1 MELLWSLLLWH
12 ALAKLHTH
20 TETTVTM
27 LEYVTTDLCNRI
39 RAFERK
45 CRRIDTRELPG
56 EAAARGR
63 RKARQLLAKKG
74 PMDAEPAQGK
84 KPRRKQKKQKR
95 INLETFKLHNLP
107 HYAGWIRWM
116 GTTDNYSTQVVS
128 THVVDHLR
136 LTDADAVQGE
146 SEHRRIK
153 KFYGL
158 TNKKNF
164 EVQIARKQQRASLLD
179 KIMKD
184 DIEVAKAHE
193 QAEGD
198 AALGSQAPRGR
209 GRPRKSTHFGDKKK
223 ADDEEPSQVPYDKHH
238 HISEAQT
245 IWTNVISLVA
255 DNPEEPLFEVRRVFL
270 TGRYVN

>member
-12 ALAKLHTH
+12 ALAKLHMH

-39 RAFERK
+39 RAFARK

-63 RKARQLLAKKG
+63 RKARLLAKKG
-74 PMDAEPAQGK
+74 PTDAEPAQGK
-84 KPRRKQKKQKR
+84 KSRRKQKC

-128 THVVDHLR
+128 THAVYHLR
-136 LTDADAVQGE
+136 LTEADVMQGE

-153 KFYGL
+153 RFYGL
-158 TNKKNF
+158 TNKNNF
-164 EVQIARKQQRASLLD
+164 EIQIAQKQQRASLLD

-184 DIEVAKAHE
+184 DIEVAKASE
-193 QAEGD
+193 KVNTD
-198 AALGSQAPRGR
+198 AAQGSQAPRGR
-209 GRPRKSTHFGDKKK
+209 GRPRKSAYFGDKKK
-223 ADDEEPSQVPYDKHH
+223 PDDEEPCQVPYDQHH

-245 IWTNVISLVA
+245 IWTNVISLVV

-270 TGRYVN
+270 TARNVN